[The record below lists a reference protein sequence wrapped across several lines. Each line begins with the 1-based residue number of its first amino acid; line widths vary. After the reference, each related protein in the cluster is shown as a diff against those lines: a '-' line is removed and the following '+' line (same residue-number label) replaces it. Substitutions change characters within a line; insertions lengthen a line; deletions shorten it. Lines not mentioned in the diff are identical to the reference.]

1 MEDDDDDNDASDR
14 ASFFSPMLSRQ
25 AAPRPRSVGP
35 LRVAVGRSVRRS
47 ERRSAFPCFSYFMI
61 PKREWERIDYND
73 GHQATTIEQKKVWL
87 PMYATLPNHTREVL
101 WCPKQTTLYVYSSS
115 RLFPPFIAHLEL
127 LFSTEIPLYF
137 WTFFFCCTL
146 IRVSR
151 LFGTL
156 EQADGTY
163 FDNANSAAAKG
174 SSISVSFSRWP
185 KPPKRGAESRPTSNI
200 HLKRR

>member
-1 MEDDDDDNDASDR
+1 MRLGGLFLCEEISNRVGVKNASSEKEKCSPMEDDDDDNDASDR

-87 PMYATLPNHTREVL
+87 PMYATLPHCRCRRRCKPNHTREVL
-101 WCPKQTTLYVYSSS
+101 WCPKQTTLYVYSFS

-137 WTFFFCCTL
+137 WTFFL
-146 IRVSR
+146 M
-151 LFGTL
+151 
-156 EQADGTY
+156 Y
-163 FDNANSAAAKG
+163 ANSLIIMKKLH
-174 SSISVSFSRWP
+174 IIFD
-185 KPPKRGAESRPTSNI
+185 
-200 HLKRR
+200 